1 MSAISGYIERGM
13 SEEGAHAL
21 LEVEREHFGIDDF
34 LRPDSINYIGMGWD
48 AKYKSLLI
56 SILKDKNDPRSTL
69 AVDILDRRGW
79 ADASNGGSHG
89 AFMWFRYQRS
99 VPESAVRQEA
109 ERKQRVREFGAA
121 LEEWGYVNPGTGRFY
136 NHTTLDRDRFRVIDY
151 THNVIDQETI

>member
-34 LRPDSINYIGMGWD
+34 LRPDSINYIGNGWD
-48 AKYKSLLI
+48 SKYKSLLI
-56 SILKDKNDPRSTL
+56 SILKDKDDPRSTL

-79 ADASNGGSHG
+79 ADTSNGGSHG
-89 AFMWFRYQRS
+89 AFMWFRHHRAVS
-99 VPESAVRQEA
+99 ESAVRQEA
-109 ERKQRVREFGAA
+109 ERKQRVQEFGAA

-136 NHTTLDRDRFRVIDY
+136 KHTTLDKKGSCVIDY
-151 THNVIDQETI
+151 TNNVINQEAL